1 LKRTMRVCR
10 KTPREF
16 REMPWKNGLGVTREM
31 YIFPEAA
38 LLERNDFLWR
48 LSSAVVSAGGP
59 FSAFPGYDRI
69 LFLLS
74 GDGMDL
80 QVNGEELVLAD
91 PLSSISFRGEDTV
104 VCALRGGT
112 VTDFNIFFRRDRVSC
127 GCRRIIPRP
136 EEYMS
141 IPEGDWNIILCLRG
155 KAALELPGRE
165 EELKEMEFLLFEE
178 SPPDFQFFCRSEDNA
193 ELIGIT
199 LKRK

>member
-1 LKRTMRVCR
+1 MRVCR
-10 KTPREF
+10 KTPRGF

-91 PLSSISFRGEDTV
+91 PLSSISFRGEDNV
-104 VCALRGGT
+104 LCSLRGGT
-112 VTDFNIFFRRDRVSC
+112 VTDFNIFFRRDRLSC
-127 GCRRIIPRP
+127 SCRRITPRP
-136 EEYMS
+136 GECMNL
-141 IPEGDWNIILCLRG
+141 PEGDWNIILCPRG

>member
-1 LKRTMRVCR
+1 MRVCR

-31 YIFPEAA
+31 YIFPQAA

-74 GDGMDL
+74 GEGMDL
-80 QVNGEELVLAD
+80 QVNGEELILAD

-104 VCALRGGT
+104 FCSLRGDT
-112 VTDFNIFFRRDRVSC
+112 VTDFNIFFRRDCLSC
-127 GCRRIIPRP
+127 SCRRITPHTGKDLSLP
-136 EEYMS
+136 A
-141 IPEGDWNIILCLRG
+141 GDWNIILCLRG
-155 KAALELPGRE
+155 KTVLEWPDRE
-165 EELKEMEFLLFEE
+165 EELDGLEFLLFEE